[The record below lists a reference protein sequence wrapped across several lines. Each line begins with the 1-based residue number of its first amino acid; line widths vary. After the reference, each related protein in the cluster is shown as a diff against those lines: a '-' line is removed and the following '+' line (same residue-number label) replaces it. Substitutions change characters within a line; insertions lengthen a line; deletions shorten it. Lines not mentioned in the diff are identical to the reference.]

1 MADHML
7 ASCEVAGKMTNCS
20 NLFTR
25 VPTDSGMCC
34 ALNWKNALK
43 TSEYRSLVE
52 SLQDNTASQKMLSQN
67 GEENGLRLTLDL
79 HSNKMSFGTL
89 NKDYEAFK
97 VFIGQPEEFP
107 IMKKRSL
114 KLQPG
119 REHFVELKAQVM
131 QQL

>member
-1 MADHML
+1 MSDHML
-7 ASCEVAGKMTNCS
+7 VSCEVAGKKTNCS

-131 QQL
+131 QL

>member
-1 MADHML
+1 ML
-7 ASCEVAGKMTNCS
+7 VSCEVAGKKTNCS

-34 ALNWKNALK
+34 ALNWKNALRISK
-43 TSEYRSLVE
+43 YRSLVE

-107 IMKKRSL
+107 VVKKRSL

-131 QQL
+131 QLLLSF

>member
-1 MADHML
+1 M
-7 ASCEVAGKMTNCS
+7 
-20 NLFTR
+20 
-25 VPTDSGMCC
+25 
-34 ALNWKNALK
+34 
-43 TSEYRSLVE
+43 
-52 SLQDNTASQKMLSQN
+52 QDNTASQKMLSQN

-131 QQL
+131 EL

>member
-1 MADHML
+1 MR
-7 ASCEVAGKMTNCS
+7 TNCS
-20 NLFTR
+20 DLFTR

-34 ALNWKNALK
+34 ALNWKNALRN
-43 TSEYRSLVE
+43 SEYRSLVE
-52 SLQDNTASQKMLSQN
+52 SMQDNTASQKMLSQN

-79 HSNKMSFGTL
+79 HRNKMSFGTL

-107 IMKKRSL
+107 VVKRRSL

-119 REHFVELKAQVM
+119 REHFVELKAQVCGS
-131 QQL
+131 LIVEAVLTNI